1 MLPRLTLST
10 KWVGASSW
18 TLSCSVQEGVVQS
31 EVADGDDEGEDRIGC
46 CDGAKVFGYED
57 LIEQQEDRE
66 VDDSRRIGAA
76 EGLYCAAGYALDGG
90 FFSWWFF
97 HGICTGSA
105 RLQ

>member
-1 MLPRLTLST
+1 M
-10 KWVGASSW
+10 
-18 TLSCSVQEGVVQS
+18 QS
-31 EVADGDDEGEDRIGC
+31 EVADGVYEESEDGIGC

-76 EGLYCAAGYALDGG
+76 EGLYRAAGNALDGG

-97 HGICTGSA
+97 HGICAGIA
-105 RLQ
+105 GLR